1 MPPSPRGWI
10 PELQAL
16 TAEHGEE
23 PVRIA
28 MQCAS
33 PYFPTTHWKQ
43 AADAIRHLLALRKLL
58 GSWETLAAILRAITS
73 GEAIAQSSQR
83 RIRTLALIP
92 GQRNQPGT
100 VIQVMSPTA
109 GYVTLIT
116 RVPGLVTIST
126 AGQRALNGAGVQYI
140 YELVQRSPDALRR
153 IDGLTGDDLA
163 TLIRYCDRIGLP
175 LGSKLDH
182 NVLEQ
187 IHAMLNSGKP

>member
-1 MPPSPRGWI
+1 MSQSPRGWI
-10 PELQAL
+10 PELQVL

-58 GSWETLAAILRAITS
+58 GSWETLTAILRAITS
-73 GEAIAQSSQR
+73 GEAIQQSSQR

-100 VIQVMSPTA
+100 VISVMSPTA
-109 GYVTLIT
+109 GYVTLAT
-116 RVPGLVTIST
+116 RLPGLVTIST
-126 AGQRALNGAGVQYI
+126 AGQRALVGANIQRV
-140 YELVQRSPDALRR
+140 YELVQRTPDALRK

-163 TLIRYCDRIGLP
+163 TLIRFCDRIGLP
-175 LGSKLDH
+175 LGSRLDH
-182 NVLEQ
+182 DVLKQ
-187 IHAMLNSGKP
+187 IHAMITSGEQ